1 MGEIPDPV
9 ANSTAFDRP
18 RTAVR
23 SNPFPITGETSTSA
37 PTSSAQISPAVAPLC
52 AFTSSSTA
60 PSPNAHSPGALAMA
74 MNAALPSSRVRIC
87 KNCPGVAYAARAAV
101 PISSPI
107 ARSSASPARARRSF
121 ATTEALDQAKSFQPA
136 RASSWWRARRG
147 RDVGR
152 GIGEARARRIA
163 RGRHR
168 APSARAVVTPVVDIA
183 RGSDR
188 EGRAS
193 RSAADARAGRERR
206 RARRRTRERRA
217 SDARATRREDAR
229 KIEKSKSTTL
239 IAYTPRATARGG

>member
-87 KNCPGVAYAARAAV
+87 KNCPGVAYAARAAA
-101 PISSPI
+101 PISTPI

-152 GIGEARARRIA
+152 GIGEATARRIA

-168 APSARAVVTPVVDIA
+168 APSARAVVAPVVVIA
-183 RGSDR
+183 RGRDR
-188 EGRAS
+188 EGAGVEECGRRA
-193 RSAADARAGRERR
+193 DERR
-206 RARRRTRERRA
+206 GRRATATRDDGRA
-217 SDARATRREDAR
+217 SDARATRERRRARANDAV
-229 KIEKSKSTTL
+229 
-239 IAYTPRATARGG
+239 